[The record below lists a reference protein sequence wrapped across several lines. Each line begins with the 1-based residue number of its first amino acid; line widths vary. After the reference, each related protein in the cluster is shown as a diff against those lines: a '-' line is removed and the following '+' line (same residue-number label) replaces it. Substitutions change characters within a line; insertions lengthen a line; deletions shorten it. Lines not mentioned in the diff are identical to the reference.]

1 MQQVTARAVSALS
14 KLIPITVGL
23 LMRGGELLFMKGARV
38 EEEIKAAQKVIR
50 NHNLSHVEVLTLGQG
65 ITPEVTRVFR
75 ATVD

>member
-23 LMRGGELLFMKGARV
+23 LARGGELIFMKGERV
-38 EEEIKAAQKVIR
+38 YEEIEAAQKVIR
-50 NHNLSHVEVLTLGQG
+50 KHGLTNVEVITLGEG